1 MPDPLRYEFLLST
14 RIQLSSDSYQMSNQF
29 IQDASSSLNNDLPQP
44 DPITGYVWSGT
55 APSQRRK
62 RVAIDPS
69 FLILQLSPFPD
80 GVTEPFVKR
89 VTDSSLLSRF
99 VTTLDRIP
107 VIDTHKVGILYVA
120 PGQTNESEILRNVH
134 GSPAYTRFLEGIG
147 RLINLRGQV
156 DVYAG
161 GLDPD
166 EDGEYAYAWW
176 DDIGQILYHT
186 ATMMPNAADDP
197 QGNYKKRHIGNDYV
211 RIVWNDSGTPYIFD
225 TLKTQ
230 FQFVNIVIEPHSIG
244 PIAAFSNNIHETEYF
259 KVIMQLA
266 PGMVEFA
273 PIGHF
278 KLISA
283 ENLPLLVRQLSLLS
297 DWFASVFAETQRDT
311 VRVETKTNW
320 YARLEAIRRFKN
332 QLPREETLA
341 DSADGVMGQEALRD
355 FTTSF

>member
-1 MPDPLRYEFLLST
+1 
-14 RIQLSSDSYQMSNQF
+14 
-29 IQDASSSLNNDLPQP
+29 
-44 DPITGYVWSGT
+44 VWSGS

-62 RVAIDPS
+62 QVEIDPA

-80 GVTEPFVKR
+80 GKTEPLVKR
-89 VTDSSLLSRF
+89 VTDNAAASRF
-99 VTTLDRIP
+99 FNSLDRIP
-107 VIDTHKVGILYVA
+107 VIDTHKVGIMYVA
-120 PGQTNESEILRNVH
+120 PGQKSEMEILQNVH
-134 GSPAYTRFLEGIG
+134 GSPAYTRFLEGLG
-147 RLINLRGQV
+147 RLVNLRGQV

-186 ATMMPNAADDP
+186 ATMMPTKPEDP
-197 QGNYKKRHIGNDYV
+197 QCNNKKRHIGNDYV
-211 RIVWNDSGTPYIFD
+211 RIVWNDSGGIYEFD

-230 FQFVNIVIEPHSIG
+230 FQFVNIVIEPHSFG
-244 PIAAFSNNIHETEYF
+244 SIAAFSNNIHENEYF
-259 KVIMQLA
+259 KVTIQSA
-266 PGMVEFA
+266 PGMTEFA
-273 PIGHF
+273 PIGRF

-283 ENLPLLVRQLSLLS
+283 ENLPLLVRQLSLLA

-320 YARLEAIRRFKN
+320 HNRLEAIRRFKN
-332 QLPREETLA
+332 QQPHEDTPTDL
-341 DSADGVMGQEALRD
+341 ADGVMGQEALRD